1 MVDNVGLTEKQLP
14 WIYLCGGLCTVFSMN
29 WVGRWSDRYG
39 KLKVFVITSMST
51 TVPIVLVTNLPHTP
65 LVLAVAVSTLLMICM
80 SGRMVPAMAMMTG
93 TVEAR
98 YRGGFMSINS
108 AVQQLSMGI
117 TSWFSG
123 LIIGQAAN
131 GEMTNFYINGMISI
145 ACIYICIYLA
155 RFLKAPDGKEAVGE
169 PVFVE
174 QG

>member
-1 MVDNVGLTEKQLP
+1 MPGDGDDDRD
-14 WIYLCGGLCTVFSMN
+14 GGS
-29 WVGRWSDRYG
+29 
-39 KLKVFVITSMST
+39 
-51 TVPIVLVTNLPHTP
+51 
-65 LVLAVAVSTLLMICM
+65 AVS
-80 SGRMVPAMAMMTG
+80 GR
-93 TVEAR
+93 
-98 YRGGFMSINS
+98 FMSINS
-108 AVQQLSMGI
+108 AVAAIVDGYF